1 MCVVG
6 KRKTTSTCHRLS
18 ISSVQMSSCWEL
30 EPVAV
35 KPFRSELAFPS
46 TARTYWR
53 GHWKR
58 NLHTFVQWTTS
69 WEAGKPSFPLL
80 VWGLVGLCVCPAI
93 FVRACECVGR
103 GCRRPE
109 GLLSLDA
116 GSHRLTFSGRC
127 GYFNKD
133 PDYFLPIK
141 IMEILGSKYFLLGFC
156 YRSCPCP

>member
-6 KRKTTSTCHRLS
+6 KRKTSSTCHRLS
-18 ISSVQMSSCWEL
+18 ISSVEMSSCWEL
-30 EPVAV
+30 DPVSV
-35 KPFRSELAFPS
+35 KPFGSELAFPS
-46 TARTYWR
+46 RARTYWR

-58 NLHTFVQWTTS
+58 NLHTFVQWTAS
-69 WEAGKPSFPLL
+69 WEAGKSSFPLL
-80 VWGLVGLCVCPAI
+80 VWGSVGFVSLQPSLWGLVSS
-93 FVRACECVGR
+93 VGR

-116 GSHRLTFSGRC
+116 RSHGLTFSGCC
-127 GYFNKD
+127 GYLNKG